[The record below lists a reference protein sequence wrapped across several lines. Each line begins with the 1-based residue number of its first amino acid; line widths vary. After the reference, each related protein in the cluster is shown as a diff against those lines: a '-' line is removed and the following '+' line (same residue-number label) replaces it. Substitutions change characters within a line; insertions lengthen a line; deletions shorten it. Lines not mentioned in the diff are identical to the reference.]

1 MEGFY
6 LVSIEVIHV
15 PPVENRMRHVSMVQ
29 GESAIPQGGHRK
41 TAYLAMISSVFLGV
55 RNIG

>member
-6 LVSIEVIHV
+6 LVSIKVIHA
-15 PPVENRMRHVSMVQ
+15 PPVDNRIRHIGTVL
-29 GESAIPQGGHRK
+29 GESAIPQGGDRK
-41 TAYLAMISSVFLGV
+41 TAYVAVISSGLLGV